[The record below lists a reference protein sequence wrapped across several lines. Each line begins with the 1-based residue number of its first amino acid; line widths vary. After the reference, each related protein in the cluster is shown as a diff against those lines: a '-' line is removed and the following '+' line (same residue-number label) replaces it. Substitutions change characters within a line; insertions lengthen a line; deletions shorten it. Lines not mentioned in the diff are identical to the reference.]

1 MIFTELNISNKYK
14 LQAFCS
20 LKEQWSC
27 LVKLNTN
34 AAFCWCERMRLV
46 FLTCVG
52 PLISASVSYTPA
64 LSNISSIVFFSCTTS
79 NRLAGFLKHFK
90 QNINYSYTPIQQFCI
105 CHFLTKNL
113 FFLLWYKT
121 LMKKNQRSFLPL
133 ILNWNKKLSAK
144 EFWFL
149 MFSSDS
155 WVFLYFNIKLVQ
167 NCASLSNYWLQSLSQ
182 L

>member
-1 MIFTELNISNKYK
+1 MK
-14 LQAFCS
+14 L
-20 LKEQWSC
+20 SC
-27 LVKLNTN
+27 KMNTN

-79 NRLAGFLKHFK
+79 NRLAGFL
-90 QNINYSYTPIQQFCI
+90 NISSKILITAILQFSNSVSAI
-105 CHFLTKNL
+105 SWQRIYL
-113 FFLLWYKT
+113 FI
-121 LMKKNQRSFLPL
+121 MVRDVDEKKNQRSFLPL
-133 ILNWNKKLSAK
+133 ILNWNKKLSVK

-149 MFSSDS
+149 MLSFDS

>member
-20 LKEQWSC
+20 LREQWSF
-27 LVKLNTN
+27 LVKLNNTN

-46 FLTCVG
+46 VLTCVG

-90 QNINYSYTPIQQFCI
+90 QNINYSYTPIQQFCF

-113 FFLLWYKT
+113 SFYDGTRRWWKKKST
-121 LMKKNQRSFLPL
+121 LFPALDS
-133 ILNWNKKLSAK
+133 KLK
-144 EFWFL
+144 
-149 MFSSDS
+149 
-155 WVFLYFNIKLVQ
+155 
-167 NCASLSNYWLQSLSQ
+167 
-182 L
+182 